1 MVIDLHKTSKA
12 RLFDFC
18 PRGTP
23 ARVHPINGDEV
34 ALRERNPRPCDRS
47 FEKVFS
53 FNTGTYYPRVTDEE
67 SRVQGKTQDSR
78 PQYGRPAS

>member
-1 MVIDLHKTSKA
+1 MVIDLH
-12 RLFDFC
+12 RLQKHIFLTFVLG
-18 PRGTP
+18 GTP
-23 ARVHPINGDEV
+23 AHVHPINGDEV